1 MRIDNIKKARIR
13 RKYRVRKSILGT
25 SERPRLS
32 VFRSTR
38 HIYVQIIDDLA
49 GVTLASASTRSKNL
63 RSDLSMGGNRK
74 AAEAVGVA
82 IAKQAMSVGIKCV
95 SFDRNRYRYH
105 GRVKALADA
114 ARKTGLAF

>member
-1 MRIDNIKKARIR
+1 MQIDNIKKARIR
-13 RKYRVRKSILGT
+13 RKYRVRKRILGT

-32 VFRSTR
+32 VFRSSR
-38 HIYVQIIDDLA
+38 HIYAQIIDDLA
-49 GVTLASASTRSKNL
+49 GVTLASAGTCSKNL
-63 RSDLSMGGNRK
+63 RSDLSKGGNKK

-105 GRVKALADA
+105 GRVKALAEA